1 VLTEVPI
8 TMASPDDVATSKA
21 IQQRTGR
28 TFHVATRLLPER
40 VREATYVLYAFFR
53 VADEVVD
60 DPEGKPP
67 DEQRAELAR
76 IREAALGR
84 RETDDPVLSAFRS
97 IKDRYDIDDREVE
110 AFMDAMEMDVTVDR
124 YDTYADLEEYLR
136 GSSVAVAYMMLDV
149 MDPEEKE
156 RARPHAR
163 ALGEAFQLTNFL
175 RDVREDIADYGR
187 IYVPKA
193 TLSAHGVT
201 EEQIAAFRYDE
212 GFAAAVRS
220 ELERTERLYRK
231 GVEGI
236 RFLPADCRFGV
247 LLSAVLYAEHHRAIR
262 GHDYDVLSARRTLT
276 SRRRLWFAAKTWY
289 HYRRTGDPVATFE
302 AVSAVPPEEREGDD
316 SADGELIPNAS
327 AGGWGVPG
335 RSVLRAAGAV
345 LRRLGGLV

>member
-1 VLTEVPI
+1 
-8 TMASPDDVATSKA
+8 MASSDDVSTSKA
-21 IQQRTGR
+21 IQRRTGK

-67 DEQRAELAR
+67 DAQRAELSR
-76 IREAALGR
+76 IREAALGE
-84 RETDDPVLSAFRS
+84 RETNDPVLSAFRS
-97 IKDRYDIDDREVE
+97 VKKRYGIADREVE

-149 MDPEEKE
+149 MDPERKE
-156 RARPHAR
+156 RARPHAK

-175 RDVREDIADYGR
+175 RDVREDIEDYGR
-187 IYVPKA
+187 IYVPQS
-193 TLSAHGVT
+193 TLAEHGVT
-201 EEQIAAFRYDE
+201 EDQIESFQYDDS
-212 GFAAAVRS
+212 FAAAIRA

-236 RFLPADCRFGV
+236 RYLPPDCRFGV
-247 LLSAVLYAEHHRAIR
+247 LLSAVLYAEHHRDIR
-262 GHDYDVLSARRTLT
+262 AHDYDVLSARRTLT
-276 SRRRLWFAAKTWY
+276 HRRRLWLATKTWL
-289 HYRRTGDPVATFE
+289 HYRHTSDPVATFE
-302 AVSAVPPEEREGDD
+302 AVSAVPPADAEAEDAPNGDLPKA
-316 SADGELIPNAS
+316 SNA
-327 AGGWGVPG
+327 GRGWGVPG
-335 RSVLRAAGAV
+335 RSAIRAAGSF